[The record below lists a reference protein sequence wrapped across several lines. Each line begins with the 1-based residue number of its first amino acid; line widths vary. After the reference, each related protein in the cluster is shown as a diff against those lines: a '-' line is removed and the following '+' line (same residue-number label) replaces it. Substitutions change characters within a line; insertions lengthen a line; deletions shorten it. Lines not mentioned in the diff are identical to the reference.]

1 MSEQPKAGIR
11 DAVKELGWP
20 KTLLLGFQ
28 HMFAM
33 FGATILV
40 PILLAGFFHLDEVPV
55 QVTLFFA
62 GINTLF
68 FHFCTKLKVPAFL
81 GSSFAYLSG
90 FSTVALLNTGI
101 YAGLS
106 GEEKMAYACG
116 GIVVAGSLYL
126 VLAAIVKAVGMK
138 RVIKFLPPVVTGPII
153 ILIGLSLAPTAVSSA
168 STNWWLAGLALLII
182 IVSNIWGKGMIKILP
197 ILLGVV
203 GSYTV
208 ALICHFSGL
217 TNPDGSAILNF
228 TLASKYASQGFSGF
242 FSLPKFML
250 AKFDMQA
257 IMIMAPI
264 AIATIIELIG
274 NISSISATVG
284 KNLFEDPGLERELM
298 GDGIASSVSGLFG
311 GPPCTTYGE
320 NTSVLELS
328 KVYDSKVVRIAAC
341 YAIILSFCPVFAQIV
356 GSVPSCIIGGVSFIL
371 YGMISA
377 IGIRNLV
384 ENHIDFTNSRN
395 LIIAALILVTG
406 LGFKF
411 WHIENNQCIDGI
423 TFSVF
428 GTQIT
433 LTALALASIVGVVA
447 NAIIPDKKAE
457 EVKAEPEA
465 AKAE

>member
-1 MSEQPKAGIR
+1 MSEPTKVGIR

-40 PILLAGFFHLDEVPV
+40 PILLAGFFGLKEVPV

-68 FHFCTKLKVPAFL
+68 FHFCTKFKVPAFL
-81 GSSFAYLSG
+81 GSSFAYLGG
-90 FSTVALLNTGI
+90 FTSVAALNTGI
-101 YAGLS
+101 YEGLS
-106 GEEKMAYACG
+106 GEDKLAYACG

-126 VLAAIVKAVGMK
+126 ILALIVKAVGMK
-138 RVIKFLPPVVTGPII
+138 RVIRYLPPVVTGPII
-153 ILIGLSLAPTAVSSA
+153 ILIGLSLAPSAVQSA
-168 STNWWLAGLALLII
+168 STNWYLAATALAII
-182 IVSNIWGKGMIKILP
+182 IVCNIWGKGMIKILP

-203 GSYTV
+203 GSYLI
-208 ALICHFSGL
+208 ALICHFCGM
-217 TNPDGSAILNF
+217 TNPDGKAILDF
-228 TLASKYASQGFSGF
+228 TLASQYASQGISGF
-242 FSLPKFML
+242 VSLPKFTL
-250 AKFDMQA
+250 ARFDMQS

-284 KNLFEDPGLERELM
+284 ENLFEDPGLERELM
-298 GDGIASSVSGLFG
+298 GDGIASSISGMFG

-328 KVYDSKVVRIAAC
+328 KVYDAKVVRIAAC
-341 YAIILSFCPVFAQIV
+341 YAIILSFCPVVAQLI
-356 GSVPSCIIGGVSFIL
+356 GSVPASIIGGVSFIL

-384 ENHIDFTNSRN
+384 ENRVDFTNSRN

-411 WHIENNQCIDGI
+411 WSAQDGV
-423 TFSVF
+423 TFQF
-428 GTQIT
+428 LGTQVT

-447 NAIIPDKKAE
+447 NAILPDKKVE
-457 EVKAEPEA
+457 NVQ
-465 AKAE
+465 

>member
-1 MSEQPKAGIR
+1 MSETTKVGIR

-40 PILLAGFFHLDEVPV
+40 PILLADYFGLKEVPV

-62 GINTLF
+62 GINTLL
-68 FHFCTKLKVPAFL
+68 FHAFTKYKVPAFL
-81 GSSFAYLSG
+81 GSSFAYLGG
-90 FSTVALLNTGI
+90 FSSVAALNTGTF
-101 YAGLS
+101 AGMS
-106 GEEKMAYACG
+106 PEMKFSYACG

-126 VLAAIVKAVGMK
+126 VLALIVKMVGMK
-138 RVIKFLPPVVTGPII
+138 RVIRFLPPVVTGPII
-153 ILIGLSLAPTAVSSA
+153 ILIGLSLAPSAVKSA
-168 STNWWLAGLALLII
+168 ATNWYLAATALAII
-182 IVSNIWGKGMIKILP
+182 IVCNICGKGMIKILP

-203 GSYTV
+203 GSYSV
-208 ALICHFSGL
+208 ALIAHFSGL
-217 TNPDGSAILNF
+217 KNPNGSPILDF
-228 TLASKYASQGFSGF
+228 TLASGYAEKGLSGF
-242 FSLPKFML
+242 ISIPDFSIAHFNITT
-250 AKFDMQA
+250 

-274 NISSISATVG
+274 NISSISATIG
-284 KNLFEDPGLERELM
+284 ENLFEDPGLERELL
-298 GDGIASSVSGLFG
+298 GDGIASSISGCFG

-328 KVYDSKVVRIAAC
+328 KVYDSKVVRLAAC
-341 YAIILSFCPVFAQIV
+341 YAIILSMSPVVAQLI
-356 GSVPSCIIGGVSFIL
+356 GSVPSSIIGGVSFIL

-384 ENHIDFTNSRN
+384 ENHVDFTNSRN

-411 WHIENNQCIDGI
+411 WTPGDDGI
-423 TFSVF
+423 AFIVF
-428 GTQIT
+428 GLEIK
-433 LTALALASIVGVVA
+433 LTALALASIVGVVT
-447 NAIIPDKKAE
+447 NAVIPETKKE
-457 EVKAEPEA
+457 
-465 AKAE
+465 

>member
-1 MSEQPKAGIR
+1 MTEPAKVGIR
-11 DAVKELGWP
+11 DSVKELGWP

-40 PILLAGFFHLDEVPV
+40 PILLSGKEYFDLKEVPV

-62 GINTLF
+62 GINTLL
-68 FHFCTKLKVPAFL
+68 FHLFTKFKVPAFL
-81 GSSFAYLSG
+81 GSSFAFLGG
-90 FSTVALLNTGI
+90 FSTVAKLNSGI

-106 GEEKMAYACG
+106 GEEKLAYACG

-126 VLAAIVKAVGMK
+126 ILALIVKMVGMK
-138 RVIKFLPPVVTGPII
+138 RVIRFLPPVVTGPII
-153 ILIGLSLAPTAVSSA
+153 ILIGLSLAPSAVMSA
-168 STNWWLAGLALLII
+168 STNWYLAATALAII
-182 IVSNIWGKGMIKILP
+182 IVCNIWGKGMIKILP

-203 GSYTV
+203 GSYCV
-208 ALICHFSGL
+208 ALVCHFSGL
-217 TNPDGSAILNF
+217 TNPDGSVILKF
-228 TLASKYASQGFSGF
+228 AEASRYASQGISGF
-242 FSLPKFML
+242 VSLPKYAI
-250 AKFDMQA
+250 AKFDIQS

-284 KNLFEDPGLERELM
+284 ENLFEDPGLERELI
-298 GDGIASSVSGLFG
+298 GDGLASSISGFFG

-328 KVYDSKVVRIAAC
+328 KVYDTKVVRIAAC
-341 YAIILSFCPVFAQIV
+341 YAIILSFCPVFAQLI
-356 GSVPSCIIGGVSFIL
+356 GSVPASIIGGVSFIL

-384 ENHIDFTNSRN
+384 ENRVDFTNSRN

-411 WHIENNQCIDGI
+411 WNIQNGQAIDGV
-423 TFSVF
+423 TFQIF

-433 LTALALASIVGVVA
+433 LTALALASIVGVAA
-447 NAIIPDKKAE
+447 NAILPETKKE
-457 EVKAEPEA
+457 Q
-465 AKAE
+465 

>member
-1 MSEQPKAGIR
+1 MSDEVTKVGIR

-40 PILLAGFFHLDEVPV
+40 PILLAGFFHLKEVPV

-62 GINTLF
+62 GVNTLF
-68 FHFCTKLKVPAFL
+68 FHLCTKFKVPAFL
-81 GSSFAYLSG
+81 GSSFAYLGG
-90 FSTVALLNTGI
+90 FASVAALNSGI
-101 YAGLS
+101 YEGLS
-106 GEEKMAYACG
+106 GEDKLAYACG

-126 VLAAIVKAVGMK
+126 VLASIVKAVGMK
-138 RVIKFLPPVVTGPII
+138 RVIRFLPPVVTGPII
-153 ILIGLSLAPTAVSSA
+153 ILIGLSLAPSAVQSA
-168 STNWWLAGLALLII
+168 STNWYLAGTALAII
-182 IVSNIWGKGMIKILP
+182 ILCNIWGKGMIKILP

-203 GSYTV
+203 GSYLI
-208 ALICHFSGL
+208 ALVCHFSGFK
-217 TNPDGSAILNF
+217 NPDGKDILDF
-228 TLASKYASQGFSGF
+228 TLASQYAAQGISGF
-242 FSLPKFML
+242 ISVPKFTV
-250 AKFDMQA
+250 AKFDMQS

-274 NISSISATVG
+274 NISSISATIG

-298 GDGIASSVSGLFG
+298 GDGIASSISGMFG

-328 KVYDSKVVRIAAC
+328 KVYDAKVVRIAAC
-341 YAIILSFCPVFAQIV
+341 YAIILSFCPVVAQLI
-356 GSVPSCIIGGVSFIL
+356 GSVPASIIGGVSFIL

-384 ENHIDFTNSRN
+384 ENHVDFTDSRN

-411 WHIENNQCIDGI
+411 WNVQGGQCIDGI
-423 TFSVF
+423 TFSLG
-428 GTQIT
+428 GTQVT

-447 NAIIPDKKAE
+447 NAILPDKKKE
-457 EVKAEPEA
+457 E
-465 AKAE
+465 

>member
-1 MSEQPKAGIR
+1 MSDEVTKVGIR
-11 DAVKELGWP
+11 DSVKELGWP

-40 PILLAGFFHLDEVPV
+40 PILLGVYFNLKEVPV

-68 FHFCTKLKVPAFL
+68 FHLCTKFKVPAFL
-81 GSSFAYLSG
+81 GSSFAYLGG
-90 FSTVALLNTGI
+90 FTSVAALNSGI

-106 GEEKMAYACG
+106 GEDKLAYACG

-126 VLAAIVKAVGMK
+126 ILALLVKMIGMK
-138 RVIKFLPPVVTGPII
+138 RVIRFLPPVVTGPII
-153 ILIGLSLAPTAVSSA
+153 ILIGLSLAPTAVQSA
-168 STNWWLAGLALLII
+168 ASNWYLAGTALAII
-182 IVSNIWGKGMIKILP
+182 IVCNIWGKGMIKILP
-197 ILLGVV
+197 ILLGVL
-203 GSYTV
+203 GSYAV
-208 ALICHFSGL
+208 ALVFHFCGYK
-217 TNPDGSAILNF
+217 NPDASAIIDFKNVIG
-228 TLASKYASQGFSGF
+228 YASQGISGF
-242 FSLPKFML
+242 ISLPKFTL
-250 AKFDMQA
+250 AKFDVQA

-274 NISSISATVG
+274 NISSISATIG
-284 KNLFEDPGLERELM
+284 ENLFEDPGLERELM
-298 GDGIASSVSGLFG
+298 GDGIASSISGMFG

-328 KVYDSKVVRIAAC
+328 KVYDAKVVRIAAC
-341 YAIILSFCPVFAQIV
+341 YAILLSFCPVVAQLI
-356 GSVPSCIIGGVSFIL
+356 GSIPKCIIGGVSFIL

-384 ENHIDFTNSRN
+384 ENRVDFTNSRN

-411 WHIENNQCIDGI
+411 WNIQNGVAIDGV
-423 TFSVF
+423 TFQIF

-447 NAIIPDKKAE
+447 NALLPETKKE
-457 EVKAEPEA
+457 Q
-465 AKAE
+465 

>member
-1 MSEQPKAGIR
+1 MSEQPKVGIR

-40 PILLAGFFHLDEVPV
+40 PILLAGFFKLDEVPV

-81 GSSFAYLSG
+81 GSSFAYLGG

-153 ILIGLSLAPTAVSSA
+153 ILIGLSLAPTAVYSA
-168 STNWWLAGLALLII
+168 SSNWWLAALALLII
-182 IVSNIWGKGMIKILP
+182 IVCNILGKGMIKILP

-208 ALICHFSGL
+208 ALICHFSGM

-228 TLASKYASQGFSGF
+228 TLASKYAAQGFSGY
-242 FSLPKFML
+242 FSLPKFMI

-298 GDGIASSVSGLFG
+298 GDGIASSVSGFFG

-341 YAIILSFCPVFAQIV
+341 YAIILSFCPVFAQII

-384 ENHIDFTNSRN
+384 ENHVDFTNSRN

-411 WHIENNQCIDGI
+411 WHIENGQCIDGI

-433 LTALALASIVGVVA
+433 LTALALASIVGVLA
-447 NAIIPDKKAE
+447 NAIIPDKQAE
-457 EVKAEPEA
+457 EVKAEET

>member
-1 MSEQPKAGIR
+1 MSEPTKVGIR

-40 PILLAGFFHLDEVPV
+40 PILLAGFFGLKEVPV

-68 FHFCTKLKVPAFL
+68 FHFCTKFKVPAFL
-81 GSSFAYLSG
+81 GSSFAYLGG
-90 FSTVALLNTGI
+90 FASVAALNDGI

-106 GEEKMAYACG
+106 GEEKLAYACG

-126 VLAAIVKAVGMK
+126 ILAAIVKAVGMK

-153 ILIGLSLAPTAVSSA
+153 ILIGLSLAPSAVQSA
-168 STNWWLAGLALLII
+168 STNWYLAATALAII
-182 IVSNIWGKGMIKILP
+182 IVCNIWGKGMIKILP

-203 GSYTV
+203 GSYLI
-208 ALICHFSGL
+208 ALICHFLGY
-217 TNPDGSAILNF
+217 TNPDEKAILDF
-228 TLASKYASQGFSGF
+228 TLASQYASQGISGF
-242 FSLPKFML
+242 VSLPKFTL
-250 AKFDMQA
+250 AKFDMQS

-284 KNLFEDPGLERELM
+284 ENLFEDPGLERELM
-298 GDGIASSVSGLFG
+298 GDGIASSISGMFG

-328 KVYDSKVVRIAAC
+328 KVYDAKVVRIAAC
-341 YAIILSFCPVFAQIV
+341 YAIILSFCPVVAQLI
-356 GSVPSCIIGGVSFIL
+356 GSVPSSIIGGVSFIL

-384 ENHIDFTNSRN
+384 ENHVDFTNSRN

-411 WHIENNQCIDGI
+411 WNIEDGKCIDGI
-423 TFSVF
+423 TFELM

-447 NAIIPDKKAE
+447 NAIIPNQKKD
-457 EVKAEPEA
+457 
-465 AKAE
+465 